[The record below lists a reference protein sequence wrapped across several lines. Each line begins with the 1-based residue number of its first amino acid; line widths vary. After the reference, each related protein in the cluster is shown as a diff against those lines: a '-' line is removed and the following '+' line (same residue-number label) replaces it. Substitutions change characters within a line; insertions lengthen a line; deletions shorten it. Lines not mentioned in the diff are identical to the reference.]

1 MALIYASA
9 IVERCGVVY
18 CDVLSIT
25 LASDVPSFYNSFF
38 FVGKFQ
44 KNRDIIAYPCFYIM
58 ASDVNLKLSGQFSSP
73 NFKWHLT
80 WTAHLSGVGA
90 TSFSLSATYL
100 RT

>member
-1 MALIYASA
+1 MALIYAST

-25 LASDVPSFYNSFF
+25 LASDGAAFTTLSFLS
-38 FVGKFQ
+38 VSS
-44 KNRDIIAYPCFYIM
+44 KNRDIIAYPCFYKM
-58 ASDVNLKLSGQFSSP
+58 ASDVKLKLSGQFSSL

-100 RT
+100 WT